1 MELRNEALEPNE
13 ELGKNATL
21 NTEPA
26 EKEVVVSAEPVDDTT
41 ETIEDA
47 EDVSTVDYLSMTKA
61 ELVSALEA
69 LLEKPIE
76 DIKREEGHI
85 KQAFYTIRKAELEKE
100 KEAFLAKGNEEA
112 AFAPMPDEDEQKVKD
127 LLNQIKEKRAAFNA
141 AIEQERAAN
150 LERKQAIIDGIKKI
164 SEDADNVNKQYAHV
178 QELRHEFQQI
188 GDVPAINSTDI

>member
-13 ELGKNATL
+13 ELGKDATL

-100 KEAFLAKGNEEA
+100 KEAFLAKGNEETKT
-112 AFAPMPDEDEQKVKD
+112 E
-127 LLNQIKEKRAAFNA
+127 
-141 AIEQERAAN
+141 
-150 LERKQAIIDGIKKI
+150 
-164 SEDADNVNKQYAHV
+164 
-178 QELRHEFQQI
+178 
-188 GDVPAINSTDI
+188 

>member
-13 ELGKNATL
+13 ELGKDATL

-100 KEAFLAKGNEEA
+100 KEAFLAKGNEERS
-112 AFAPMPDEDEQKVKD
+112 EERRVG
-127 LLNQIKEKRAAFNA
+127 KECRS
-141 AIEQERAAN
+141 RW
-150 LERKQAIIDGIKKI
+150 
-164 SEDADNVNKQYAHV
+164 SPYH
-178 QELRHEFQQI
+178 
-188 GDVPAINSTDI
+188 